1 MLSLTIASVRT
12 AVRRASL
19 TFASAL
25 LVAAP
30 ILAHGGF
37 EHVAGNVVKVSADTL
52 TLQTSTGVVEVKLDA
67 KTAIT
72 KEKQKAQ
79 RADLVTGARVV
90 VDIPEGNKD
99 KLAHAVKI
107 GNAAPAAHEGHAG
120 H

>member
-1 MLSLTIASVRT
+1 MLSFAIAPVRNAIRRVLLTIVATV
-12 AVRRASL
+12 
-19 TFASAL
+19 

-30 ILAHGGF
+30 IFAHGGF
-37 EHVAGNVVKVSADTL
+37 DHVAGNVVKVSADTL

-79 RADLVTGARVV
+79 RTDLVPGVRVT

-107 GNAAPAAHEGHAG
+107 SNAAPDAHSGHAG